1 MDNKKKY
8 RIILAFVLIVDIIL
22 LFSLLYVKVQKKIPE
37 RLYLYEMERQDFNF
51 SLPMKASL
59 QQGSATVICNQT
71 KRVENNISFNFG
83 EPFSLYSQEKG
94 SCSISVKFLG
104 FIPVKQISVNVIEK
118 KQVHVGGETI
128 GIKIDTN
135 GILVLGTGAI
145 NGTDGQQHEP
155 AKNIIQSGD
164 YIYKLNNVVVSNKEE
179 LSNQL
184 RQLTNKKVILTV
196 KRGREEELKLSIN
209 AIETEEGYK
218 LGIWVRDDTQGIG
231 TLTYYDDDGNFA
243 ALGHGISDIDT
254 GTTMNVKD
262 GYICNAGI
270 YQIVKGTKGK
280 PGEISGYLKKD
291 AQNRLGAISKNSK
304 YGIQGTLYPNTN
316 FQNKTVS
323 IGLKQEI
330 QKGNAEILCQ
340 VNGQVERYQIKI
352 EKININEKEK
362 GLVLHVVDNNLLSIT
377 GGIVQGMSGSPIIQN
392 GKLIG
397 AVTHVF
403 VNDPTRGYGI
413 FIEHMLE

>member
-1 MDNKKKY
+1 M
-8 RIILAFVLIVDIIL
+8 LAFVLVVDIIL

-37 RLYLYEMERQDFNF
+37 RLYLYEKESQDFDF

-71 KRVENNISFNFG
+71 KRVENNIAFDFG

-104 FIPVKQISVNVIEK
+104 LIPVKQISVNVIEK
-118 KQVHVGGETI
+118 KQVHLGGETI

-145 NGTDGQQHEP
+145 TGRDGQQHEP
-155 AKNIIQSGD
+155 AKNIVQSGD
-164 YIYKLNNVVVSNKEE
+164 YIYKINDESVSTKEE
-179 LSNQL
+179 LSNEL
-184 RQLTNKKVILTV
+184 KKISDKKVIITV
-196 KRGREEELKLSIN
+196 KRGEETLKLSIN
-209 AIETEEGYK
+209 ATETEEGYK

-231 TLTYYDDDGNFA
+231 TLTYYDDNGNFA

-270 YQIVKGTKGK
+270 YQIVKGSKGK

-291 AQNRLGAISKNSK
+291 EKNRLGNIFKNSR
-304 YGIQGTLYPNTN
+304 YGIRGTLFDDTN
-316 FQNKTVS
+316 FKSDTVS
-323 IGLKQEI
+323 ISLKQEI
-330 QKGNAEILCQ
+330 KKGDAEILCQ

-352 EKININEKEK
+352 EKINLNEKEK
-362 GLVLHVVDNNLLSIT
+362 GLVLRVVDSKLLSIT
-377 GGIVQGMSGSPIIQN
+377 GGIIQGMSGSPIIQN
-392 GKLIG
+392 GNLIG

-413 FIEHMLE
+413 FIENMLE

>member
-1 MDNKKKY
+1 M
-8 RIILAFVLIVDIIL
+8 LAFVLVVDIIL

-37 RLYLYEMERQDFNF
+37 RLYLYEKESQDFDF

-71 KRVENNISFNFG
+71 KQVENNIAFDFG

-94 SCSISVKFLG
+94 SCSISIKFLG
-104 FIPVKQISVNVIEK
+104 LIPVKQISVNVIEK
-118 KQVHVGGETI
+118 KQVHLGGETI

-145 NGTDGQQHEP
+145 TGRDGQQHEP
-155 AKNIIQSGD
+155 AKNIVQSGD
-164 YIYKLNNVVVSNKEE
+164 YIYKINDVNVSNKEE
-179 LSNQL
+179 LSNEL
-184 RQLTNKKVILTV
+184 KKITEKKMIITV
-196 KRGREEELKLSIN
+196 KRGEEPLKLSID

-231 TLTYYDDDGNFA
+231 TLTYYDDNRDFA

-270 YQIVKGTKGK
+270 YQIVKGSKGK

-291 AQNRLGAISKNSK
+291 KKNRLGTIFKNSR
-304 YGIQGTLYPNTN
+304 YGIRGTLFEDTN
-316 FQNKTVS
+316 FQSQTVS
-323 IGLKQEI
+323 ISLKQEI

-352 EKININEKEK
+352 EKINLNEKEK
-362 GLVLHVVDNNLLSIT
+362 GLVLRVVDSKLLGIT
-377 GGIVQGMSGSPIIQN
+377 GGIIQGMSGSPIIQN
-392 GKLIG
+392 GNLIG

-413 FIEHMLE
+413 FIENMLE

>member
-8 RIILAFVLIVDIIL
+8 RIMLAFVLIIDIIL
-22 LFSLLYVKVQKKIPE
+22 LFSLLYVKMQKKIPE
-37 RLYLYEMERQDFNF
+37 RLYLYEKENQDFNF

-71 KRVENNISFNFG
+71 ERVENNIAFDFG

-94 SCSISVKFLG
+94 SCSITVKFLG
-104 FIPVKQISVNVIEK
+104 LIPVKQISVNVIEK
-118 KQVHVGGETI
+118 KQVHLGGETI

-135 GILVLGTGAI
+135 GILVLGTGAV
-145 NGTDGQQHEP
+145 NGLDGLQHEP

-164 YIYKLNNVVVSNKEE
+164 YIYKINNVLVSNKEE
-179 LSNQL
+179 LSSQLGKVNNQ
-184 RQLTNKKVILTV
+184 KVVLTV
-196 KRGREEELKLSIN
+196 KRGGEQLDLSIN
-209 AIETEEGYK
+209 AIETEDGYK

-231 TLTYYDDDGNFA
+231 TLTYYDEEGNFA

-262 GYICNAGI
+262 GYICNAGV
-270 YQIVKGTKGK
+270 YQIVKGKKGK

-291 AQNRLGAISKNSK
+291 KENLLGKISQNSK
-304 YGIQGTLYPNTN
+304 YGIRGTLYENTN
-316 FQNKTVS
+316 FEAEIVNIS
-323 IGLKQEI
+323 LKQEI

-340 VNGQVERYQIKI
+340 VNGQVERYQIKV

-362 GLVLHVVDNNLLSIT
+362 GLVLHVVDSKLLSVT
-377 GGIVQGMSGSPIIQN
+377 GGIVQGMSGSPIVQN

-413 FIEHMLE
+413 FIENMLE

>member
-8 RIILAFVLIVDIIL
+8 RIMLAFVLIVDIIL

-37 RLYLYEMERQDFNF
+37 RLYLYEKESQDFDF

-59 QQGSATVICNQT
+59 QQGSATVICDQT
-71 KRVENNISFNFG
+71 KRVENNIAFDFG

-145 NGTDGQQHEP
+145 TGKDGQQHEP

-164 YIYKLNNVVVSNKEE
+164 YIYKINHTEISTKED
-179 LSNQL
+179 LSSQLKQINQ
-184 RQLTNKKVILTV
+184 KKVIITV
-196 KRGREEELKLSIN
+196 KRGEEFLDLSIN
-209 AIETEEGYK
+209 AVDTEDGYK

-262 GYICNAGI
+262 GYICNAAI
-270 YQIVKGTKGK
+270 YQIVKGSKGK

-291 AQNRLGAISKNSK
+291 DENRLGTISKNSK
-304 YGIQGTLYPNTN
+304 YGIRGTLYENTN
-316 FQNKTVS
+316 FETETLN

-330 QKGNAEILCQ
+330 KKGNAEILCQ

-362 GLVLHVVDNNLLSIT
+362 GLVLHVVDSKLLNIT
-377 GGIVQGMSGSPIIQN
+377 GGIIQGMSGSPIIQN

-413 FIEHMLE
+413 FIENMLES

>member
-1 MDNKKKY
+1 MDNRKKY
-8 RIILAFVLIVDIIL
+8 RIVLAFVLIVDIIL
-22 LFSLLYVKVQKKIPE
+22 LVSLLYVKVQKKIPE
-37 RLYLYEMERQDFNF
+37 RLYLYEKESQDFDF

-71 KRVENNISFNFG
+71 KQVENNITFDFG

-104 FIPVKQISVNVIEK
+104 LIPVKQISVNVIEK
-118 KQVHVGGETI
+118 KQVHLGGETI

-145 NGTDGQQHEP
+145 NGRDGQQHEP
-155 AKNIIQSGD
+155 AKNIVQSGD
-164 YIYKLNNVVVSNKEE
+164 YIYKINHVNVSAKEE
-179 LSNQL
+179 LSNEL
-184 RQLTNKKVILTV
+184 SKITKKKVILTV
-196 KRGREEELKLSIN
+196 KRGEEQLDLSLN
-209 AIETEEGYK
+209 AIDTEEGYK

-231 TLTYYDDDGNFA
+231 TLTCYDNDGNFA

-270 YQIVKGTKGK
+270 YQIIKGQKGK

-291 AQNRLGAISKNSK
+291 KENQLGTIYQNSK
-304 YGIQGTLYPNTN
+304 YGIRGTLFESTN
-316 FQNKTVS
+316 FQNKIVGIS
-323 IGLKQEI
+323 LKQDI
-330 QKGNAEILCQ
+330 KKGNAEILCQ
-340 VNGQVERYQIKI
+340 VNGQVEPYQIKI
-352 EKININEKEK
+352 EKINLNEKEK
-362 GLVLHVVDNNLLSIT
+362 GLVLHVVDSELLNIT
-377 GGIVQGMSGSPIIQN
+377 GGIIQGMSGSPIIQN

-413 FIEHMLE
+413 FIENMLE

>member
-8 RIILAFVLIVDIIL
+8 RIILAFVLIIDIIL

-37 RLYLYEMERQDFNF
+37 RLYLYEKESQDFDF

-71 KRVENNISFNFG
+71 KQVENNIAFDFG

-104 FIPVKQISVNVIEK
+104 LIPVKQISVNVIEK
-118 KQVHVGGETI
+118 KQVHLGGETI

-135 GILVLGTGAI
+135 GILVLGTGTI
-145 NGTDGQQHEP
+145 TGRDGQQHEP
-155 AKNIIQSGD
+155 AKNIVQSGD
-164 YIYKLNNVVVSNKEE
+164 YIYKINNVNVSTKEE
-179 LSNQL
+179 LSSEL
-184 RQLTNKKVILTV
+184 GKITKKKVIITV
-196 KRGREEELKLSIN
+196 KREEEPLDLSIN
-209 AIETEEGYK
+209 AVETEEGYK

-231 TLTYYDDDGNFA
+231 TLTYYDDNGNFA

-262 GYICNAGI
+262 GYICNAGV
-270 YQIVKGTKGK
+270 YQIVKGSKGK

-291 AQNRLGAISKNSK
+291 EKNRLGTIFKNSR
-304 YGIQGTLYPNTN
+304 YGIRGTLFENINLKTD
-316 FQNKTVS
+316 TVS
-323 IGLKQEI
+323 ISLKQEI
-330 QKGNAEILCQ
+330 KKGNAEILCQ

-352 EKININEKEK
+352 EKINLNEKEK
-362 GLVLHVVDNNLLSIT
+362 GLVLHVVDSKLLSIT
-377 GGIVQGMSGSPIIQN
+377 GGIIQGMSGSPIIQN

-413 FIEHMLE
+413 FIENMIE

>member
-8 RIILAFVLIVDIIL
+8 RIILTFVLIIDIIL

-37 RLYLYEMERQDFNF
+37 RLYLYEKESQDFDF

-71 KRVENNISFNFG
+71 KQVENNIAFDFG

-104 FIPVKQISVNVIEK
+104 LIPVRQISVNVIEK
-118 KQVHVGGETI
+118 KQVHPGGETI

-135 GILVLGTGAI
+135 GILVLGTGTI
-145 NGTDGQQHEP
+145 TGRDGQQHEP
-155 AKNIIQSGD
+155 AKNIVQSGD
-164 YIYKLNNVVVSNKEE
+164 YIYKINNVNVSTKEE
-179 LSNQL
+179 LSSEL
-184 RQLTNKKVILTV
+184 GKITKKKVIITV
-196 KRGREEELKLSIN
+196 KREEEPLDLSIN
-209 AIETEEGYK
+209 AVETEEGYK

-231 TLTYYDDDGNFA
+231 TLTYYDDNGNFA

-270 YQIVKGTKGK
+270 YQIVKGSKGK

-291 AQNRLGAISKNSK
+291 EKNRLGTIFKNSR
-304 YGIQGTLYPNTN
+304 YGIRGTLFEDTN
-316 FQNKTVS
+316 FKTDTLS
-323 IGLKQEI
+323 ISLKQEI
-330 QKGNAEILCQ
+330 EKGNAEILCQ
-340 VNGQVERYQIKI
+340 VNGQVEQYQIKI
-352 EKININEKEK
+352 EKINLNEKEK
-362 GLVLHVVDNNLLSIT
+362 GLVLHVVDSKLLSIT
-377 GGIVQGMSGSPIIQN
+377 GGIIQGMSGSPIIQN

-413 FIEHMLE
+413 FIENMLE

>member
-8 RIILAFVLIVDIIL
+8 RIVLAFVLIVDIIL
-22 LFSLLYVKVQKKIPE
+22 LVSLLYVKVQKKIPE
-37 RLYLYEMERQDFNF
+37 RLYLYEKERQDFDF

-71 KRVENNISFNFG
+71 KQVENNITFDFG

-104 FIPVKQISVNVIEK
+104 LIPVKQISVNVIEK
-118 KQVHVGGETI
+118 KQVHLGGETI

-135 GILVLGTGAI
+135 GILVLGTGSI
-145 NGTDGQQHEP
+145 NGRDGQQHEP
-155 AKNIIQSGD
+155 AKNIVQSGD
-164 YIYKLNNVVVSNKEE
+164 YIYKINHVNVSTKEE
-179 LSNQL
+179 LSNELSEIIQ
-184 RQLTNKKVILTV
+184 KKVILTV
-196 KRGREEELKLSIN
+196 KRGTEQLDLSLN
-209 AIETEEGYK
+209 AIDTEEGYK

-231 TLTYYDDDGNFA
+231 TLTCYDNDGNFA

-270 YQIVKGTKGK
+270 YQIVKGQKGK

-291 AQNRLGAISKNSK
+291 KENQLGTIYQNSK
-304 YGIQGTLYPNTN
+304 YGIRGTLSKSTD
-316 FQNKTVS
+316 FQNRVVEIS
-323 IGLKQEI
+323 LKQDI

-340 VNGQVERYQIKI
+340 VNGKVEPYQIKI
-352 EKININEKEK
+352 EKINLNEKEK
-362 GLVLHVVDNNLLSIT
+362 GLVLHVVDRRLLTIT
-377 GGIVQGMSGSPIIQN
+377 GGIIQGMSGSPIIQN
-392 GKLIG
+392 DKLIG

-413 FIEHMLE
+413 FIENMLE